1 MGLIK
6 ALTTSTSSAIGDQ
19 FKEYVSCPTMESGV
33 LVQRGEVHHGS
44 GNKNPSEGI
53 ITNGSAIM
61 VPEGTA
67 MMVVENGKILDFSA
81 EAGTYTFDS
90 GTEPSIFTGGFGK
103 GIIDTIKKI
112 GSRTTFGG
120 GTANDQ
126 RVYYVNLL
134 TLTGNKFGSPQPKKI
149 TDDKY
154 GMLEVT
160 FFGEYAI
167 KVDNPATL
175 VQNVIGSNAK
185 DTVLYSDILEGQ
197 FKTKFVEKLTQAITV
212 VMRKHKIPFGDI
224 GMYGTDISNEMN
236 NLLDSDLNEKYGIK
250 IADVAIADINLTDES
265 MKRVSK
271 IDDAT
276 IFSDS
281 RLQSGLM
288 AEATADAL
296 GKASSNSGGAML
308 GMMGMN
314 MASNAGATMMG
325 AVNSNISKE
334 EEKVDRE
341 IPNPGSLFEK
351 KENVDNKVS
360 DNVSSLTKEYPKF
373 CPNCGTATDGGNFC
387 TNCGNKLK

>member
-1 MGLIK
+1 M
-6 ALTTSTSSAIGDQ
+6 
-19 FKEYVSCPTMESGV
+19 
-33 LVQRGEVHHGS
+33 
-44 GNKNPSEGI
+44 
-53 ITNGSAIM
+53 
-61 VPEGTA
+61 
-67 MMVVENGKILDFSA
+67 
-81 EAGTYTFDS
+81 
-90 GTEPSIFTGGFGK
+90 
-103 GIIDTIKKI
+103 
-112 GSRTTFGG
+112 
-120 GTANDQ
+120 
-126 RVYYVNLL
+126 
-134 TLTGNKFGSPQPKKI
+134 
-149 TDDKY
+149 
-154 GMLEVT
+154 
-160 FFGEYAI
+160 
-167 KVDNPATL
+167 
-175 VQNVIGSNAK
+175 
-185 DTVLYSDILEGQ
+185 
-197 FKTKFVEKLTQAITV
+197 
-212 VMRKHKIPFGDI
+212 
-224 GMYGTDISNEMN
+224 
-236 NLLDSDLNEKYGIK
+236 DSDLNEKYGIK

-360 DNVSSLTKEYPKF
+360 DNVASVTKEYPKF
-373 CPNCGTATDGGNFC
+373 CSNCGTATDGGNFC